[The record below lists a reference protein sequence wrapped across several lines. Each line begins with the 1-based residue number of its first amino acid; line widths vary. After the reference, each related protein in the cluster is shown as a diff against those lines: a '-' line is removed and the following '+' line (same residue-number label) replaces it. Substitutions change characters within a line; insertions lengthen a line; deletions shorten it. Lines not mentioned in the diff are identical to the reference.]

1 MIAEEILLE
10 NYGVE
15 MTLVVIACRVHFKT
29 AGKEELYDFIQ
40 RHDINWGQVLTICRK
55 HSIRPLVYPVIAG
68 AVIPKEIAEKIQ
80 IEFMRI
86 TRRNVLQSKE
96 TERIIT
102 LLGQNGITV
111 IPYKGTAFSM
121 QWYGNIN
128 FRECSDID
136 FIIQPTDLKKIIHL
150 MQKDGYIPEASMEF
164 DYLGNKFFKY
174 YKEFNFNKKVDL
186 QTSFHVE
193 FQWSIAEDQ
202 LRVRNASKHL
212 LNHTESKLYLVNRE
226 VNALNRDAHYMAIL
240 LHHSVKDVFRSLK
253 LVIDL
258 SQASCIHQT
267 MKAPEW
273 EFIQVQAKQI
283 GLDKAL
289 SMSSYL
295 GSALFGV
302 LLYDNK
308 YPLNSK
314 DKKHFLDQCLT
325 DNVLKGNEITN
336 RKLFVSRILLRDN
349 WLEKLKFIHGFIVY
363 RFIPTVVDFRIMRL
377 PHGLFFLYHFWKPFR
392 SLIRPTN
399 PEEERKRIFQN

>member
-1 MIAEEILLE
+1 MIAADILIE
-10 NYGVE
+10 NYGVDIA
-15 MTLVVIACRVHFKT
+15 LVVIACRVHFKT
-29 AGKEELYDFIQ
+29 AGKEELLVFIQ
-40 RHDINWGQVLTICRK
+40 QHDINWNHVLIICRK

-68 AVIPKEIAEKIQ
+68 AGMPKEIEGQIQ

-86 TRRNVLQSKE
+86 THRNILQAQE

-111 IPYKGTAFSM
+111 IPYKGTAFSR

-128 FRECSDID
+128 SRECSDID
-136 FIIQPTDLKKIIHL
+136 FIIQPADLKKIIPL

-202 LRVRNASKHL
+202 LRVRKVSNQL
-212 LNHTESKLYLVNRE
+212 LNHSESKLFLVNRDIR
-226 VNALNRDAHYMAIL
+226 ALNREAHYMAIL
-240 LHHSVKDVFRSLK
+240 VHHSVKDVFRSLK

-258 SQASCIHQT
+258 SQASCRSQT
-267 MKAPEW
+267 KEVPEW
-273 EFIQVQAKQI
+273 EFILQQAKQI

-289 SMSSYL
+289 AMSSFL

-302 LLYDNK
+302 LLYDNG
-308 YPLNSK
+308 YPLHPK
-314 DKKHFLDQCLT
+314 DKKQFLDQCLT
-325 DNVLKGNEITN
+325 KNILKGNEILS
-336 RKLFVSRILLRDN
+336 RKLFKSRLLLRDN
-349 WLEKLKFIHGFIVY
+349 RMEKLKFIHGFIVY

-399 PEEERKRIFQN
+399 PEEEKKRLFQN